1 MRHFG
6 KAALM
11 LGGLGLTFAATPAL
25 AGGCGYGAGLQNCDS
40 GTVVNVNGAP
50 SFGPMTVNI
59 EQPMGHLRTVEY
71 TRSPNVS
78 ITRVHGMG
86 PSASLADA
94 PSGFTGGCHPTSTTY
109 CRSDAGTPVN
119 VQLNTPQIAAPF
131 VPQFQAPVM
140 ATPQYRAP
148 MVSAPLPAPRI
159 IAIGGGYDPSKFA
172 PRVYGD
178 NTITPGIVHAPT
190 SFIDRDPT
198 RAAAALSRSGVS
210 YGSQSYSSQSYGSQ
224 FGGGQSYSSQSFG
237 SMTLNAAPQGA
248 GLGGRQIGSVVN
260 YVQTQAASPA
270 PANAMGGVDASGGY
284 WEKVSGVTRFGDT
297 IATQVI
303 CRRQAP
309 QPTVQRIVRP
319 VIGVPTPVPTPVPYT
334 VNVPA
339 HCAPGFVPQQR
350 GHNARYGS
358 QKAPHVPISRHLT
371 NGRWTY

>member
-11 LGGLGLTFAATPAL
+11 LGGLSLTVAAAPAF
-25 AGGCGYGAGLQNCDS
+25 AGGCGYGGMQSCDAGV
-40 GTVVNVNGAP
+40 VVNSYGAP
-50 SFGPMTVNI
+50 SFDPMTVNI
-59 EQPMGHLRTVEY
+59 EQPMGHLRSVEY

-86 PSASLADA
+86 PTASLSDA

-109 CRSDAGTPVN
+109 CRSDAGTPIN
-119 VQLNTPQIAAPF
+119 VQLSAPQVAAPF
-131 VPQFQAPVM
+131 VPSFQAPVM
-140 ATPQYRAP
+140 HAPQISMP
-148 MVSAPLPAPRI
+148 QMSMPLPAPRVV
-159 IAIGGGYDPSKFA
+159 AIGGGYDPSKFA

-190 SFIDRDPT
+190 SFIDRDPV
-198 RAAAALSRSGVS
+198 RASAALSRAGGVS
-210 YGSQSYSSQSYGSQ
+210 YGGSSYSGGYSSGAVTLGPVPQMAPQ
-224 FGGGQSYSSQSFG
+224 IAPQMGGQAF
-237 SMTLNAAPQGA
+237 A
-248 GLGGRQIGSVVN
+248 GRQIGSVVN
-260 YVQTQAASPA
+260 YVQQPSAAPVG
-270 PANAMGGVDASGGY
+270 ANVDANGGY

-309 QPTVQRIVRP
+309 QPTVQRVVRP

-339 HCAPGFVPQQR
+339 QCAPAPMHHKVGPNV
-350 GHNARYGS
+350 GRYGMDS
-358 QKAPHVPISRHLT
+358 GPHVPISRPLT

>member
-6 KAALM
+6 KAALV
-11 LGGLGLTFAATPAL
+11 LGGLSLTFAATPAY
-25 AGGCGYGAGLQNCDS
+25 AGGCGYGAGVQNCDS

-78 ITRVHGMG
+78 ITRVHGMA
-86 PSASLADA
+86 PSASLSDA
-94 PSGFTGGCHPTSTTY
+94 PSGFTSGCHPTSTTY
-109 CRSDAGTPVN
+109 CRSDAGKAVN
-119 VQLNTPQIAAPF
+119 VQLNAPQVAAPF
-131 VPQFQAPVM
+131 VPQFQTPQYQAPVM
-140 ATPQYRAP
+140 
-148 MVSAPLPAPRI
+148 MSAPLPAPRVV
-159 IAIGGGYDPSKFA
+159 AIGGGYDPSKFT

-198 RAAAALSRSGVS
+198 RAAAALSRSAYA
-210 YGSQSYSSQSYGSQ
+210 YGNQSYSSQSYGS
-224 FGGGQSYSSQSFG
+224 
-237 SMTLNAAPQGA
+237 MTLGSTSTVVAPQA
-248 GLGGRQIGSVVN
+248 MPMGGRQIGSVVN

-270 PANAMGGVDASGGY
+270 PANAMGDVDASGGY

-309 QPTVQRIVRP
+309 QPTVQRVVRP

-334 VNVPA
+334 VNVA
-339 HCAPGFVPQQR
+339 SQCAPGFVPQH
-350 GHNARYGS
+350 GGVNARYGQ